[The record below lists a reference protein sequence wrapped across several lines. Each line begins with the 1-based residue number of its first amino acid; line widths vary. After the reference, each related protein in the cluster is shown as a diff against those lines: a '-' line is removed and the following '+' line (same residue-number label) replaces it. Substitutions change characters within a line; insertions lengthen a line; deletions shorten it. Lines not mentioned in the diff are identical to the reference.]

1 MAAKHDHHVVPQFY
15 LRRFADGERMVR
27 EWSIDTQQ
35 GLLVSVRR
43 ATVVKDLYTI
53 DDKHGA
59 ELDGFEDVF
68 SRIES
73 EAARA
78 LNEVLTDHRW
88 PLNDKSRQQLSL
100 WLSAQY
106 LRTPRTRGF
115 LEAQMNSLRSSLDQS
130 SINGL
135 RDEIRAL
142 GWTDKEIDIKW
153 AETLDYYASEGPQ
166 RRNVHVGWF
175 RSLVFDAS
183 KKLFERP
190 WHLFRFDD
198 PVLMTSDC
206 PIVPIRE
213 NIREP
218 GLHLLAAPL
227 VHIPLDRFT
236 LLQILP
242 AKDNIQDGDD
252 LLRQGAQELATMSN
266 IMVIEHAD
274 RHTYEHPD
282 DSIQD
287 ELNSRLL
294 RRPSQ

>member
-1 MAAKHDHHVVPQFY
+1 
-15 LRRFADGERMVR
+15 MVR
-27 EWSIDTQQ
+27 EWSMDTHR
-35 GLLVSVRR
+35 GLLVPVRH

-59 ELDGFEDVF
+59 ELDGFEDLL

-73 EAARA
+73 DAARA
-78 LNEVLTDHRW
+78 LSEVLTARSW
-88 PLNDKSRQQLSL
+88 PLNDRSRQQLSL

-115 LEAQMNSLRSSLDQS
+115 LEAQMNSLRSSLDES
-130 SINGL
+130 SINRL

-142 GWTDKEIDIKW
+142 GWTDKEIDNKW
-153 AETLDYYASEGPQ
+153 AETLDYYASEGSQP
-166 RRNVHVGWF
+166 RNVHVGWF

-242 AKDNIQDGDD
+242 AKDKIQEGDD
-252 LLRQGAQELATMSN
+252 LLWQGAQELATMSN

-282 DSIQD
+282 DSIQ
-287 ELNSRLL
+287 EALNSRLV
-294 RRPSQ
+294 RRSNQ